1 MPATTEPS
9 ATAGGEHTFAF
20 GPFRLLPAQR
30 LLLEGDTPV
39 RLGSR
44 AFEILAVLVERA
56 GDVVSKEELIA
67 RAWRQTFVEDA
78 NLKIQVSA
86 LRRALGDGQGGRR
99 YIATIPGRGY
109 NFVAPVRF
117 ERPPQAPL
125 PATIVL
131 AGAHNLPHAVTRLI
145 GREEAVA
152 TLVSRLS
159 RERVLTIVGPGGIG
173 KTTVALAVAERM
185 IADYEDGVWL
195 VDLSPLGDP
204 RLVPSAVATVLGLEV
219 RTENPLPGLV
229 AGLRDKRMLL
239 LLDNCEHV
247 IDAAASLAAAV
258 LTGVPRVNIL
268 TTSREPLGVAGERE
282 HRLGPLGSPPT
293 SSGLTAAEAADFPAV
308 QLFVERVTAIVEDF
322 ALTDAN
328 AQSVVEICQRLD
340 GLPLAIEFAAPRV
353 EVLGVEGLAAGLNH
367 SLPLLTARRRTAMPR
382 HRTMRAVVDWSYG
395 LLSEDEQRFFRALGI
410 FAGGFTVEAA
420 AAVALD
426 PATTR
431 FDAIDRLADLVAKSS
446 VVADVSGARPRFRLL
461 DTTRAYAIEK
471 LNESGERE
479 RIARRHA
486 EHYRDLFERAEGE
499 AATQPPGE
507 WLADYAWEIDNLR
520 AALDWAF
527 SPDGDG
533 SIAVALTAAAVPLW
547 MHLSLLEECRS
558 RAKQALGALGASG
571 TRNSREEM
579 RLHSAL
585 GASTP
590 EVPEMGA
597 AFTKA
602 LDIAE
607 ALGDTEYQLRALHG
621 LYFYHYGSG
630 RHDAALQSAQKL
642 HNLAMG
648 GSDPSNR
655 LDSERLMG
663 ATEHTL
669 GDQTSARRHLE
680 DALAHYVVTE
690 SGPDVS
696 RFQDV
701 TRFGTDLQVSVRAI
715 LARVLWLQGFPDQAV
730 RAAEMSVEEAQATS
744 HALTLCWALALAA
757 CPIALWVGNL
767 VAAAHYAEMLLD
779 HSRKHSL
786 PLLGAFGSRF
796 QRVVTLKNG
805 DSGAGSWLPD
815 SGPEEIAKPD
825 PSFRFLAGLSELTE
839 ALAQAGRITDALAL
853 VEAGIEHSAAGWL
866 TPELLRVK
874 GELLLLQGAPGA
886 PAAAEDH
893 FRRALEWARRQG
905 ALSWEL
911 RAATSL
917 ARLLRDQ
924 GHPADAMSAL
934 RPVCDR
940 FTEGF
945 DTTDLIIAKRL
956 LDELRASGRD

>member
-1 MPATTEPS
+1 MD
-9 ATAGGEHTFAF
+9 EHAISF
-20 GPFRLLPAQR
+20 GPYRLLASQR
-30 LLLEGDTPV
+30 LLLEGDQPV

-44 AFEILAVLVERA
+44 AFDILAALVERA
-56 GDVVSKEELIA
+56 GEVVGKQELIT
-67 RAWRQTFVEDA
+67 RAWPKTLVDEA

-86 LRRALGDGQGGRR
+86 LRRALGDGQGGHR
-99 YIATIPGRGY
+99 YVVTVPGRGY
-109 NFVAPVRF
+109 NFVARVRR
-117 ERPPQAPL
+117 EEPSLAALPPTAAP
-125 PATIVL
+125 A
-131 AGAHNLPHAVTRLI
+131 AMHNLPFAVTRMI

-152 TLVSRLS
+152 ALVARLS
-159 RERVLTIVGPGGIG
+159 RQHLVTVVGPGGIG
-173 KTTVALAVAERM
+173 KTTVALAVAERVTTN
-185 IADYEDGVWL
+185 YEHGVWL
-195 VDLSPLGDP
+195 VDLAPLGDP
-204 RLVPSAVATVLGLEV
+204 RLVPSAVATVLGLEI
-219 RTENPLPGLV
+219 RADDLLSGLV
-229 AGLRDKRMLL
+229 TRLRDKRMLL
-239 LLDNCEHV
+239 LLDSCEPV
-247 IDAAASLAAAV
+247 IDAAASLAAA
-258 LTGVPRVNIL
+258 LLGRAPSVNIL
-268 TTSREPLGVAGERE
+268 ATSREPLGVAGEYDY
-282 HRLGPLGSPPT
+282 RLAPLGSPQA
-293 SSGLTAAEAADFPAV
+293 SSRLTAAEAAAFPAV

-328 AQSVVEICQRLD
+328 TPAVVQICRRLD

-353 EVLGVEGLAAGLNH
+353 EVLGVEGLVARLDD
-367 SLPLLTARRRTAMPR
+367 SLQLGARRRTAMPR
-382 HRTMRAVVDWSYG
+382 HRTMRAVLDWSHG
-395 LLSEDEQRFFRALGI
+395 LLSEDAQPFFRALGI

-420 AAVALD
+420 AAVAMD
-426 PATTR
+426 AATTGI
-431 FDAIDRLADLVAKSS
+431 DAIDRLADLVAKSL
-446 VVADVSGARPRFRLL
+446 VVADVSATKPRFRLL

-471 LNESGERE
+471 LDESGERE
-479 RIARRHA
+479 RLVRLHA

-499 AATQPPGE
+499 AATQPRGE

-547 MHLSLLEECRS
+547 MQLSLLEECRS
-558 RAKQALGALGASG
+558 RAKQALGALGAG
-571 TRNSREEM
+571 GARNPREEM

-590 EVPEMGA
+590 EVPEIGA

-630 RHDAALQSAQKL
+630 RHGAALQSAQKL
-642 HNLAMG
+642 HNLAVS

-655 LDSERLMG
+655 LDSERMMG

-680 DALAHYVVTE
+680 DALTHYAVTD
-690 SGPDVS
+690 SGRDVS

-701 TRFGTDLQVSVRAI
+701 IRFGTDLRVSVRAI

-730 RAAEMSVEEAQATS
+730 RTAEMSVEEAQATG

-805 DSGAGSWLPD
+805 DSGTASWLPD
-815 SGPEEIAKPD
+815 SGLEEIAKPD

-866 TPELLRVK
+866 TPELLRVR
-874 GELLLLQGAPGA
+874 GEILLLQSS
-886 PAAAEDH
+886 PAAAETAEDL
-893 FRRALEWARRQG
+893 FRQALDEARRQQ

-917 ARLLRDQ
+917 ARLLRNQ
-924 GHPADAMSAL
+924 GRPADAIACL
-934 RPVCDR
+934 KPVYDR

-945 DTTDLIIAKRL
+945 DTADLIVAKQL
-956 LDELRASGRD
+956 LDELSDAGRR